1 MSAITF
7 GLRKMQW
14 SVEGQFEDEYDLE
27 FGVGAQVEIIH
38 WHRIDPALL
47 TSLRYWFGSGVEPQ
61 VTPVLYAPG
70 LAVISTVFFP
80 AVEITMGRC
89 APLAENFRKPG
100 LLLTASVET
109 AMAQWLEGIS

>member
-1 MSAITF
+1 MSQATF

-27 FGVGAQVEIIH
+27 FGFGALVEIIH
-38 WHRIDPALL
+38 WHRIDPALI
-47 TSLRYWFGSGVEPQ
+47 TSLRFWFGNGVDPQ

-70 LAVISTVFFP
+70 SLGIPTDFWPSLEV
-80 AVEITMGRC
+80 TMGRC
-89 APLAENFRKPG
+89 MPLTEPLQQTHV
-100 LLLTASVET
+100 LLPPTVVT